1 MFLAKLLMVAE
12 EIFSVLTIVFAAGEM
27 PIRMINQTES
37 RLFTNIVELMWDN
50 WFSIFVKMNN

>member
-37 RLFTNIVELMWDN
+37 RLFTNIVELM
-50 WFSIFVKMNN
+50 